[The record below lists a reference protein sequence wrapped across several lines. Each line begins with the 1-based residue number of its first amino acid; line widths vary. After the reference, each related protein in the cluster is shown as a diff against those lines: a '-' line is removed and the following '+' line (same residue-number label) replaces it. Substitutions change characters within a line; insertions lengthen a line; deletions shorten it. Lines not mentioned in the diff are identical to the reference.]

1 MANFSVKFQ
10 ESSMQFKGNFQEEN
24 KTFNTSFGAVV
35 HTGGIGIDPTL
46 SQEGLAADAK
56 AVGDVLKTVVK
67 SVNKEKPDENGN
79 VEVDLL
85 EIPMSELNLIF
96 Q

>member
-1 MANFSVKFQ
+1 MSNFSAK
-10 ESSMQFKGNFQEEN
+10 FQEEN
-24 KTFNTSFGAVV
+24 KTFNTSFGAVMQ
-35 HTGGIGIDPTL
+35 TGGVGVDPTL
-46 SQEGLAADAK
+46 SHEGLAADAK
-56 AVGDVLKTVVK
+56 AVGEALKTVVK
-67 SVNKEKPDENGN
+67 SDNKEKPDEYGN

>member
-1 MANFSVKFQ
+1 MANFSAKFQ

-24 KTFNTSFGAVV
+24 KTFSASFGALMLA
-35 HTGGIGIDPTL
+35 GSNIDPTL
-46 SQEGLAADAK
+46 SQEGFAADAK
-56 AVGDVLKTVVK
+56 AVGEALKSVVK
-67 SVNKEKPDENGN
+67 SVNDEKPDENGN